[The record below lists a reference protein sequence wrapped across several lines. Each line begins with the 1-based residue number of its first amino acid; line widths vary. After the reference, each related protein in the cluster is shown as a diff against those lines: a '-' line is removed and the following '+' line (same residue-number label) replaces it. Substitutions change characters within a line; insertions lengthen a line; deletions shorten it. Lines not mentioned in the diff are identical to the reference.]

1 MSVCLCIKIKWVYNV
16 GVTKV
21 VCNSVG
27 ANTVYVVANKFV
39 KLHISV
45 RQ

>member
-1 MSVCLCIKIKWVYNV
+1 VCLCIKIKWVYNV
-16 GVTKV
+16 GVT
-21 VCNSVG
+21 NSVG